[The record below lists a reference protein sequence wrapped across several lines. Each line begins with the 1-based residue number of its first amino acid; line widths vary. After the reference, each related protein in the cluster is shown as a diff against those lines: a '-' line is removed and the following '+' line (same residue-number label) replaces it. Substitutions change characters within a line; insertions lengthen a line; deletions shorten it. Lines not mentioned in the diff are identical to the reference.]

1 MRISSKLWCYSRGK
15 VTKTGEFTERQQR
28 FSSLCLSMGILRRAG
43 HCLKP
48 VANKSLQWTANRC
61 RCRPVAV
68 AGEGVVDFAGEPI
81 RFVECLVVVA
91 VITLCAGCRVQSGGH
106 AISQGG
112 GSRGGYPAGFSSQ
125 HGPMTRGCLS

>member
-1 MRISSKLWCYSRGK
+1 MNQKTLKLDGA
-15 VTKTGEFTERQQR
+15 KTGGFTERQQR
-28 FSSLCLSMGILRRAG
+28 FSSRCLSMGILRRALLLSMKD
-43 HCLKP
+43 LKP

-61 RCRPVAV
+61 RCRPVAA